1 MYFGKVLLR
10 SFLGRRSAGAEG
22 GGSSL
27 GAHSGL
33 PCPPPPSHHLGSGW
47 LKGLLSSE
55 ESMSEDGSRRWFAA
69 GVGTSSRWGP
79 GASHLRALSW
89 RTCLAGLELSGGFL
103 S

>member
-33 PCPPPPSHHLGSGW
+33 PPPPPPIPPPGVRMAQRA
-47 LKGLLSSE
+47 SE
-55 ESMSEDGSRRWFAA
+55 
-69 GVGTSSRWGP
+69 
-79 GASHLRALSW
+79 LR
-89 RTCLAGLELSGGFL
+89 GEHV
-103 S
+103 

>member
-33 PCPPPPSHHLGSGW
+33 PLFPPLLPPHPTTWGQ
-47 LKGLLSSE
+47 
-55 ESMSEDGSRRWFAA
+55 DGSK
-69 GVGTSSRWGP
+69 
-79 GASHLRALSW
+79 
-89 RTCLAGLELSGGFL
+89 GF
-103 S
+103 

>member
-33 PCPPPPSHHLGSGW
+33 PLFPPPSSPPIPPPGVRMAQRA
-47 LKGLLSSE
+47 SE
-55 ESMSEDGSRRWFAA
+55 
-69 GVGTSSRWGP
+69 
-79 GASHLRALSW
+79 LR
-89 RTCLAGLELSGGFL
+89 GEHV
-103 S
+103 